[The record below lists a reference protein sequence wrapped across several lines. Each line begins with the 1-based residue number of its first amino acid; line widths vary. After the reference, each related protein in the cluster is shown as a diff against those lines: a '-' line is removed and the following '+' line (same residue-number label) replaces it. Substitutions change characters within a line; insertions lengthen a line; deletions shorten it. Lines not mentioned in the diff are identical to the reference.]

1 MDDWRTAV
9 SPPPSAYAARPESA
23 RRDAVVLV
31 GLDGSIESW
40 DEDAQAMFGWAPESV
55 LGMPLWA
62 LFTDDSRDAVDA
74 LRRGATGAAS
84 AAATA
89 LDPDRVRIATEI
101 ATTRTIVVRDGAVG
115 YMLIVRD
122 VTEQQ
127 AIACA
132 LRACAGADDPASAVA
147 AVRDSLSCWVPL
159 SDLSLVKPRSERFRR
174 EGEPRELFGMLSAQ
188 FPEVRPATPRTRRL
202 LAAVAD
208 AIGPAL
214 ARSVELEEKS
224 HALRR
229 LRRSDRLQK
238 EFLALIT
245 HDMRTPL
252 AVIAGFATNLRDKWH
267 DLPDAERLEE
277 LDAILRH
284 SRSLTRIVEQDLQL
298 ALIDAGELPYELTS
312 FDVAADIDRIVN
324 EFACI
329 GATRMS
335 LSIEGPLPLVR
346 ADKQRNA
353 QVLTNLLSNAVKY
366 SPPEGVVSV
375 RVFQRGPMVHVAVRD
390 DGRGISEADARRLF
404 RKFSR
409 VGANGGSAV
418 DGTGLGLYLS
428 KRMVEAQSGRI
439 WVESRPGDGATFT
452 YTLPVTRSGAA

>member
-1 MDDWRTAV
+1 M
-9 SPPPSAYAARPESA
+9 
-23 RRDAVVLV
+23 DAVVLV

-40 DEDAQAMFGWAPESV
+40 DEDAQAIFGWAPESV

-74 LRRGATGAAS
+74 LRRGTTGAAS

-101 ATTRTIVVRDGAVG
+101 ATTRTIVVRNGAVG
-115 YMLIVRD
+115 YVLIVRD
-122 VTEQQ
+122 VTEQH
-127 AIACA
+127 AIAGA
-132 LRACAGADDPASAVA
+132 LRACAGAGDPASAVA
-147 AVRDSLSCWVPL
+147 AVRDSLSRWVPL
-159 SDLSLVKPRSERFRR
+159 TDLSLVRPCSERFGH
-174 EGEPRELFGMLSAQ
+174 EGEPHEVFGMLTAK
-188 FPEVRPATPRTRRL
+188 FPEGGPETPRTRQL

-208 AIGPAL
+208 AVGPAL

-229 LRRSDRLQK
+229 LRRSDRLQA

-252 AVIAGFATNLRDKWH
+252 AVIAGFATNLHDNWQ
-267 DLPDAERLEE
+267 DLPGAERLEE
-277 LDAILRH
+277 LDAIRRH

-298 ALIDAGELPYELTS
+298 ALIDAGELPYELTP
-312 FDVAADIDRIVN
+312 FDLAADIDRIVN

-329 GATRMS
+329 ARTRIS

-353 QVLTNLLSNAVKY
+353 QVLTNILSNAVKY
-366 SPPEGVVSV
+366 SPSQGVVAV

-390 DGRGISEADARRLF
+390 NGCGISQADARRLF

-409 VGANGGSAV
+409 VGRNGTPAV

-428 KRMVEAQSGRI
+428 KRMVEAQRGRI
-439 WVESRPGDGATFT
+439 WVESRPGNGATFT
-452 YTLPVTRSGAA
+452 YTLPVTRSGAV